1 MGSYDGAEVCDLIGF
16 YYLSKCQNLGI
27 DIGLYRDDGLGVC
40 KKRPQEVKN
49 SKKRLCNIFR
59 EMGLKITVEAN
70 KKVVNFLDV
79 TLDLSKDSYSPYI
92 KPNNPLLYVKK
103 DSNHPPSII
112 KNIPESVN
120 KRLSELSKNEIVFNE
135 AAKVYQRA
143 LDEAGYK

>member
-1 MGSYDGAEVCDLIGF
+1 MGYILSPNVKIWVWTWGDG
-16 YYLSKCQNLGI
+16 
-27 DIGLYRDDGLGVC
+27 
-40 KKRPQEVKN
+40 PQEVEN

-79 TLDLSKDSYSPYI
+79 TLDLSRDIYSPYI

-112 KNIPESVN
+112 KNIPE
-120 KRLSELSKNEIVFNE
+120 
-135 AAKVYQRA
+135 
-143 LDEAGYK
+143 